1 MAEEKTAAQV
11 AIYSGAE
18 KMAELCLRAVSLMEA
33 SAEAACRAIAI
44 EQLLKQGHLPPTLNP
59 HSDLQGLQGTCILMA
74 GSEVA
79 IEARPWDC
87 SAGSAGLTKS
97 GVSSSQALL
106 SNLTWDLCGRVGI
119 PG

>member
-44 EQLLKQGHLPPTLNP
+44 EQLLKQGHPTT
-59 HSDLQGLQGTCILMA
+59 HSPTQTSKDSRA
-74 GSEVA
+74 PA
-79 IEARPWDC
+79 F
-87 SAGSAGLTKS
+87 
-97 GVSSSQALL
+97 
-106 SNLTWDLCGRVGI
+106 
-119 PG
+119 